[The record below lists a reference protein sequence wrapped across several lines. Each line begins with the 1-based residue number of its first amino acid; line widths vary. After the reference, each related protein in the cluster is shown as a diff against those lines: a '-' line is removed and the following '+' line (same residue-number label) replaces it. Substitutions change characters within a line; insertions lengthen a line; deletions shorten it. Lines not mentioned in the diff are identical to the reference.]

1 MSLPTTMRA
10 VVIEG
15 DKPVVKDN
23 VPLPELEDGFL
34 LVKPKAVAGNPTDW
48 KHIAMKL
55 GPQGAI
61 VGCDVAGEIVK
72 LGPNVDSNKFQVGDY
87 VYGFVHGASVRYPT
101 NGAFAEYV
109 GLDSYT
115 AYKAPKTMHLS
126 GKDNI
131 PEGPITTFEG
141 AASLPV
147 SLTTAGVTLYH
158 EFGLKLDYTDSKP
171 QNSFP
176 ILLWGGATGVGQHL
190 IQLAKQ
196 LNGYSKIIVVAS
208 KKHEAQLKTY
218 GADELFDYHDEDVI
232 DQIKA
237 KYPNIQHLVDCVS
250 NPTTI
255 QQTYKCA
262 SETEEATV
270 LQLVIFTIKDIKEE
284 DRRENKKITGTLLYK
299 AGGKPVPFGNFTLPA
314 DADYRKATHD
324 VIAYLNPKLDRGDI
338 HHIPVKVHQ
347 NGLDDIPQLLDDI
360 MNNRN
365 SGEKLV
371 SVFK

>member
-10 VVIEG
+10 VVVE
-15 DKPVVKDN
+15 DDHCVVKDN

-48 KHIAMKL
+48 KHIALKMS
-55 GPQGAI
+55 PQDAI

-72 LGPNVDSNKFQVGDY
+72 LGPNVDTEKFHVGDF
-87 VYGFVHGASVRYPT
+87 VYGFVHGCSVRFPT

-109 GLDSYT
+109 GLDSYV
-115 AYKAPKTMHLS
+115 AYKAPQSMHLS
-126 GKDNI
+126 GKTNI

-147 SLTTAGVTLYH
+147 SLTTAGVSLYH
-158 EFGLKLDYTDSKP
+158 EFGLKLNHTGSTP
-171 QNSFP
+171 QNDFP
-176 ILLWGGATGVGQHL
+176 ILFWGGATGVGQHL

-208 KKHEAQLKTY
+208 KKHESKLKEY

-232 DQIKA
+232 EKIKA

-250 NPTTI
+250 NATTI

-270 LQLVIFTIKDIKEE
+270 LQLVIFTIKDIKPE
-284 DRRENKKITGTLLYK
+284 DRRDKRKIIGTLLYK
-299 AGGKPVPFGNFTLPA
+299 AGGKPVPFGTFTLPA
-314 DADYRKATHD
+314 DPEYRKATHE
-324 VIAYLNPKLDRGDI
+324 VIEYLNPKLINGDI
-338 HHIPVKVHQ
+338 HHIPIKVYQ
-347 NGLDDIPQLLDDI
+347 NGLDDVPQLTDDI
-360 MNNRN
+360 KNNRN

-371 SVFK
+371 AVFK